1 MSTDADRAAAEKAEA
16 DKKAVE
22 DGIHRLSLSRCPRGP
37 PYRCRPSAPH
47 APSASATVHRASA
60 TAVPPAAPAA
70 PMPLAAVQEVPVA
83 ALQAVQA
90 GRRICKNIM
99 LCKNMAVQS
108 PEVKKLRHL
117 PTPPPPG

>member
-22 DGIHRLSLSRCPRGP
+22 DAAAAATVTAAVRCPRGP
-37 PYRCRPSAPH
+37 PYRCRPSAPR
-47 APSASATVHRASA
+47 APT
-60 TAVPPAAPAA
+60 PAA

>member
-1 MSTDADRAAAEKAEA
+1 MSTDADHAAVEKAEA
-16 DKKAVE
+16 DKKAAE
-22 DGIHRLSLSRCPRGP
+22 DAAAAKGRRGCRCPRGP
-37 PYRCRPSAPH
+37 PYRCRPSAPR
-47 APSASATVHRASA
+47 APSASATAG
-60 TAVPPAAPAA
+60 PPAAPAA

>member
-1 MSTDADRAAAEKAEA
+1 MSTDADRAAAKKAEA
-16 DKKAVE
+16 DKKAAE
-22 DGIHRLSLSRCPRGP
+22 D
-37 PYRCRPSAPH
+37 A
-47 APSASATVHRASA
+47 AAAATVTAAAASA

-70 PMPLAAVQEVPVA
+70 PMPLVAVQEVPVA